1 MIYCLTGKIVK
12 KSMNAVLLSCG
23 GVGYYVQCPA
33 SVAGALPGVGREA
46 TIYTVMSVTENDVSL
61 YGFATEEQ
69 QACFEML
76 TAVSGV
82 GPKVGLAILSVMEP
96 ERVALAISAGD
107 HKAFKAAS
115 GVGPKLAQRIVLELK
130 DKVAKGF
137 VDGISLEDVAGASAQ
152 TPAAQSSSQAIA
164 ALVSLGYSQSEAA
177 LAVSKIDA
185 TLPVEE
191 IIKMALRGMAAG
203 RR

>member
-12 KSMNAVLLSCG
+12 KSMNAVVLSCG
-23 GVGYYVQCPA
+23 GVGYYAQCPA

-96 ERVALAISAGD
+96 QRVALAISAGD

-177 LAVSKIDA
+177 LAISKIDA

-191 IIKMALRGMAAG
+191 IIKLALRGMAG

>member
-1 MIYCLTGKIVK
+1 MV
-12 KSMNAVLLSCG
+12 VSCG
-23 GVGYYVQCPA
+23 GVGYYVQCPT

-46 TIYTVMSVTENDVSL
+46 TLYTVMSVTENDISL

-69 QACFEML
+69 QSCFELL

-96 ERVALAISAGD
+96 DRVALAISAGD

-130 DKVAKGF
+130 DKVAT
-137 VDGISLEDVAGASAQ
+137 AA
-152 TPAAQSSSQAIA
+152 PAAQGAGQAIA

-185 TLPVEE
+185 SLPVEE
-191 IIKMALRGMAAG
+191 IIKLALRGMAG

>member
-12 KSMNAVLLSCG
+12 KSMSAVVLSCG
-23 GVGYYVQCPA
+23 GVGYYAQCPA
-33 SVAGALPGVGREA
+33 SVAGALPGVGKEA
-46 TIYTVMSVTENDVSL
+46 TLYTVMSVTENDVSL

-96 ERVALAISAGD
+96 QRVALAISAGD
-107 HKAFKAAS
+107 HKAFKAAN

-137 VDGISLEDVAGASAQ
+137 VDGISLEDVAGASADTQ
-152 TPAAQSSSQAIA
+152 AAQGSSQAIA

-191 IIKMALRGMAAG
+191 IIKLALRGMAAG

>member
-12 KSMNAVLLSCG
+12 KSMNAMVLSCG
-23 GVGYYVQCPA
+23 GVGYYAQCPA

-191 IIKMALRGMAAG
+191 IIKLALRGMAAD

>member
-12 KSMNAVLLSCG
+12 KSMSAVVLSCG
-23 GVGYYVQCPA
+23 GVGYYAQCPA
-33 SVAGALPGVGREA
+33 SVAGALPGVGKEA
-46 TIYTVMSVTENDVSL
+46 TLYTVMSVTENDVSL

-96 ERVALAISAGD
+96 DRVALAISAGD

-130 DKVAKGF
+130 DKVKDLSGGVALE
-137 VDGISLEDVAGASAQ
+137 GIPQPGGPSVSGNA
-152 TPAAQSSSQAIA
+152 SQAVN
-164 ALVSLGYSQSEAA
+164 ALVTLGYSASEAA
-177 LAVSKIDA
+177 AAVGKLDSSLSPEELIRLALKSFGSGK
-185 TLPVEE
+185 
-191 IIKMALRGMAAG
+191 
-203 RR
+203 

>member
-12 KSMNAVLLSCG
+12 KSMNAVVLSCG
-23 GVGYYVQCPA
+23 GVGYYAQCPA
-33 SVAGALPGVGREA
+33 SVAGALPGVGKEA

-61 YGFATEEQ
+61 YGFATEQQ

-96 ERVALAISAGD
+96 QRVALAISAGD

-137 VDGISLEDVAGASAQ
+137 VDGISLEDVAGASADTQ
-152 TPAAQSSSQAIA
+152 ASQGSSQAIA

-185 TLPVEE
+185 ALPVEE
-191 IIKMALRGMAAG
+191 IIKLALRSMAG

>member
-12 KSMNAVLLSCG
+12 KSLNAVVLSCC
-23 GVGYYVQCPA
+23 GVGYYTQCPA
-33 SVAGALPGVGREA
+33 SVAGALPGVGQE
-46 TIYTVMSVTENDVSL
+46 TTLYTVMSVTENDVSL

-96 ERVALAISAGD
+96 DRVALAISAGD

-137 VDGISLEDVAGASAQ
+137 VDGISLEDVAGASADTQ
-152 TPAAQSSSQAIA
+152 ASQGSSQAIA

-185 TLPVEE
+185 ALPVEE
-191 IIKMALRGMAAG
+191 IIKLVLRSMAG

>member
-12 KSMNAVLLSCG
+12 KSMNAVVLSCG
-23 GVGYYVQCPA
+23 GVGYYAQCPA
-33 SVAGALPGVGREA
+33 SVAGALPGVGKEA
-46 TIYTVMSVTENDVSL
+46 TIYTVMSITENDVSL
-61 YGFATEEQ
+61 YGFATEQ
-69 QACFEML
+69 QQSCFEML

-96 ERVALAISAGD
+96 NRVALAISAGD

-137 VDGISLEDVAGASAQ
+137 VDGISLEDVAGASADTQ
-152 TPAAQSSSQAIA
+152 ASQGSSQAIA

-185 TLPVEE
+185 ALPVEE
-191 IIKMALRGMAAG
+191 IIKLALRSMAG